1 MIINFLV
8 IGFFFPSMICMNR
21 NQILRLSIKGPQ
33 TRDKTGDEIKKVRM
47 KNSTHKE
54 KGDQIA
60 FLT

>member
-1 MIINFLV
+1 
-8 IGFFFPSMICMNR
+8 MNR